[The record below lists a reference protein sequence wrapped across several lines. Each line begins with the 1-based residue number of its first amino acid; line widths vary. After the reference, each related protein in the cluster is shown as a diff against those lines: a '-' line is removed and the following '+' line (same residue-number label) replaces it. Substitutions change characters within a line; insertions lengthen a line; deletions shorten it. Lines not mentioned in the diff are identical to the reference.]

1 MKFQKGQ
8 SGNPRGRPKG
18 TPNPLTRAFREAVMT
33 VYHGLGGDAAFLE
46 WAQANPSD
54 FYRICA
60 RLIPQEVAV
69 NANVTPL
76 VIDMVTEGDI
86 AQSRADHLEL
96 TSGGMP

>member
-1 MKFQKGQ
+1 MPFQKGN
-8 SGNPRGRPKG
+8 SGRPKG
-18 TPNPLTRAFREAVMT
+18 SPNRLTKVFREAVMT
-33 VYHGLGGDAAFLE
+33 VYHGLGGDKAFLQ
-46 WAQANPSD
+46 WAQENPTE

-69 NANVTPL
+69 NANVPPV